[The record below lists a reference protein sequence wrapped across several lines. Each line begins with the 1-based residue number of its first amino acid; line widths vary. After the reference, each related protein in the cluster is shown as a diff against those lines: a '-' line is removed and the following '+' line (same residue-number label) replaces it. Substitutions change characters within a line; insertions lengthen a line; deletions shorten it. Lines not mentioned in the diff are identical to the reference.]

1 LANSDDD
8 TVLKALIDIA
18 ENAAKYLRPAI
29 DEVFGLCLHVSQIQ
43 PIEIICIHSLWY
55 RPSSKK
61 TNLKNHVVI

>member
-29 DEVFGLCLHVSQIQ
+29 DVVFNLCLEVCL
-43 PIEIICIHSLWY
+43 ICFF
-55 RPSSKK
+55 
-61 TNLKNHVVI
+61 

>member
-29 DEVFGLCLHVSQIQ
+29 DEVFNLCLQVCWI
-43 PIEIICIHSLWY
+43 
-55 RPSSKK
+55 
-61 TNLKNHVVI
+61 

>member
-29 DEVFGLCLHVSQIQ
+29 DEIFNLCLEVCLIFVRF
-43 PIEIICIHSLWY
+43 Y
-55 RPSSKK
+55 
-61 TNLKNHVVI
+61 LKLFY